1 MEIGF
6 ILQLFQVTIIL
17 GNVNTHKLYINGL
30 LVYTGVNTIFT
41 STGVKGNFR
50 LGTTA
55 NATAN
60 YILGY
65 MSDFR
70 FYGRELSAQEISDYY
85 NSYIA
90 EYPNYQLKLN
100 FEELE

>member
-1 MEIGF
+1 
-6 ILQLFQVTIIL
+6 
-17 GNVNTHKLYINGL
+17 
-30 LVYTGVNTIFT
+30 
-41 STGVKGNFR
+41 
-50 LGTTA
+50 
-55 NATAN
+55 
-60 YILGY
+60 

-85 NSYIA
+85 HSYIA